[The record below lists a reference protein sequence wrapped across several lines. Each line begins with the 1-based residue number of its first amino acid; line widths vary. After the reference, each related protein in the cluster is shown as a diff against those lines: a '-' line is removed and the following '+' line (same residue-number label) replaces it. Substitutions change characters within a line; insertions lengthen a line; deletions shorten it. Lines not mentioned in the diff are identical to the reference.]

1 MKLYRATHTAIALA
15 VAAAFGMTAA
25 MAQEKQQ
32 PSQRFLQFDKDKS
45 GFITKDEVKGTRW
58 FEQSFDMAD
67 DNKDG
72 RLDQAEFI
80 KADSIQDRMA
90 GGNYVS
96 DTVLKTKIKAVL
108 LKERG
113 LKSRDLD
120 VEVVGGE
127 VLLSGFIRNEDQ
139 RNLALKAATS
149 VKGVAGVRDAMVVK

>member
-1 MKLYRATHTAIALA
+1 MKLHKATHTVIALA
-15 VAAAFGMTAA
+15 LAAGFGMSAA
-25 MAQEKQQ
+25 VAQEKQM
-32 PSQRFLQFDKDKS
+32 PSQRFLQFDKDRN

-58 FEQSFDMAD
+58 FEQSFDMGD

-72 RLDQAEFI
+72 KLDQAEFI